1 MKKVLSGIVA
11 VLACILIAQG
21 AQAQENK
28 FAYIDAQR
36 LLLESIPGKE
46 AAGQME
52 KLQKEKQAQL
62 EKIEAS
68 IKKIGEQLA
77 AKTPAMSEK
86 AKSDLE
92 DQYQRELRDRERF
105 MKDAQDELRKKEAA
119 LIKPIRDD
127 LDKIIDDYGRKNNID
142 LILDVKAPGVIYA
155 SDRIDI
161 TTAILEIYNKQAQS
175 KQGAAQTP
183 APSASDKGKK
193 KP

>member
-175 KQGAAQTP
+175 KQGTAQTP

>member
-11 VLACILIAQG
+11 VLACVLIAQG

-36 LLLESIPGKE
+36 LLLESIPGKA
-46 AAGQME
+46 AAGEME
-52 KLQKEKQAQL
+52 KLQKDKQAQL
-62 EKIEAS
+62 ERLESS
-68 IKKIGEQLA
+68 IKKLGEQLA

-92 DQYQRELRDRERF
+92 EQYQRELRDRERF
-105 MKDAQDELRKKEAA
+105 LKDAQEELRKKEAA

-127 LDKIIDDYGRKNNID
+127 LDKIIDEYGRKNNID
-142 LILDVKAPGVIYA
+142 LILDVKAPGIIYA
-155 SDRIDI
+155 SDRIDV
-161 TTAILEIYNKQAQS
+161 TASILEIYNKQSQA
-175 KQGAAQTP
+175 KAPAA
-183 APSASDKGKK
+183 ADKGKK

>member
-11 VLACILIAQG
+11 VLAVVLIAQG

-52 KLQKEKQAQL
+52 KLQKDKQTQL
-62 EKIEAS
+62 EKIEGS
-68 IKKIGEQLA
+68 IKKLGEQLA
-77 AKTPAMSEK
+77 AKTPAMSDK
-86 AKSDLE
+86 AKNDLE

-105 MKDAQDELRKKEAA
+105 LKDAQEELRKKEAA

-127 LDKIIDDYGRKNNID
+127 LDKIIDEYGRKNNID
-142 LILDVKAPGVIYA
+142 LILDVKSPGIIYA

-161 TTAILEIYNKQAQS
+161 TAAILEIYNKQAQA
-175 KQGAAQTP
+175 KPAAATP
-183 APSASDKGKK
+183 AASDKGKK

>member
-1 MKKVLSGIVA
+1 MKKVLYGIVA
-11 VLACILIAQG
+11 VLAGVLIAQG

-36 LLLESIPGKE
+36 LLLESVPGKA

-52 KLQKEKQAQL
+52 KLQKDKQAQL
-62 EKIEAS
+62 EKIDGS
-68 IKKIGEQLA
+68 IKKLGEQLA

-86 AKSDLE
+86 AKNDLE

-105 MKDAQDELRKKEAA
+105 LKDAQDELRKKEAA

-127 LDKIIDDYGRKNNID
+127 LDKIIDEYGRKNNID
-142 LILDVKAPGVIYA
+142 LILDVKSPGVIYA

-161 TTAILEIYNKQAQS
+161 TSVILEIYNKQAQA
-175 KQGAAQTP
+175 KPAAVP
-183 APSASDKGKK
+183 AAADKGKK

>member
-11 VLACILIAQG
+11 VLVGVLMAQA

-52 KLQKEKQAQL
+52 KLQKDKQAQL
-62 EKIEAS
+62 EKLETS
-68 IKKIGEQLA
+68 IKKLGEQLA

-86 AKSDLE
+86 AKNDLE
-92 DQYQRELRDRERF
+92 DQYQRQLRDRERF
-105 MKDAQDELRKKEAA
+105 LKDAQEELRKKEAA

-161 TTAILEIYNKQAQS
+161 TAAILDLYNKQAQS
-175 KQGAAQTP
+175 KPAATP
-183 APSASDKGKK
+183 APAASDKGKK

>member
-11 VLACILIAQG
+11 VLACVLIAQG
-21 AQAQENK
+21 AEAQENK

-36 LLLESIPGKE
+36 LLLESIPGKA
-46 AAGQME
+46 AAGEME
-52 KLQKEKQAQL
+52 KLPKDKQAQL
-62 EKIEAS
+62 EKLEAS
-68 IKKIGEQLA
+68 IKKLGEQLA

-105 MKDAQDELRKKEAA
+105 LKDAQEELRKKEAT

-127 LDKIIDDYGRKNNID
+127 LDKIIDEYGRKNSID
-142 LILDVKAPGVIYA
+142 LILDVKAPGIIYA

-161 TTAILEIYNKQAQS
+161 TAAILDIYNKQS
-175 KQGAAQTP
+175 QGKAEAP
-183 APSASDKGKK
+183 AASDKGKK

>member
-1 MKKVLSGIVA
+1 MKKVVSGIVA
-11 VLACILIAQG
+11 VLACTLIAQA

-52 KLQKEKQAQL
+52 KLQKDKQAQL

-161 TTAILEIYNKQAQS
+161 TAAILEIYNKQAQS
-175 KQGAAQTP
+175 KPAATP
-183 APSASDKGKK
+183 APAASDKGKK

>member
-161 TTAILEIYNKQAQS
+161 TAAILEIYNKQAQS
-175 KQGAAQTP
+175 KPAATP
-183 APSASDKGKK
+183 APAASDKGKK

>member
-11 VLACILIAQG
+11 VLVCILIAPVAG
-21 AQAQENK
+21 AQDTK

-46 AAGQME
+46 AAGKME
-52 KLQKEKQAQL
+52 KLQKDKQAQL

-68 IKKIGEQLA
+68 IKKLGEQLA
-77 AKTPAMSEK
+77 AKSPAVSEK
-86 AKSDLE
+86 AKNELE

-105 MKDAQDELRKKEAA
+105 LKDAQEELRKKEAM
-119 LIKPIRDD
+119 LVKPIRDD

-142 LILDVKAPGVIYA
+142 LILDVKAPGIIYA
-155 SDRIDI
+155 ADRIDI
-161 TTAILEIYNKQAQS
+161 TAAILDIYNKQTQA
-175 KQGAAQTP
+175 KPATP
-183 APSASDKGKK
+183 AVAPDKGNK

>member
-11 VLACILIAQG
+11 VLVGVLIAQG

-52 KLQKEKQAQL
+52 KLQKDKQAQL
-62 EKIEAS
+62 EKLEAS
-68 IKKIGEQLA
+68 IKKLGEQLA

-86 AKSDLE
+86 AKNDLE

-105 MKDAQDELRKKEAA
+105 LKDAQEELRKKEAT

-127 LDKIIDDYGRKNNID
+127 LDKIIDEYGRKNNID

-161 TTAILEIYNKQAQS
+161 TAAILDLYNKQSQN
-175 KQGAAQTP
+175 KPAAAP
-183 APSASDKGKK
+183 AASDKGKK

>member
-1 MKKVLSGIVA
+1 MKKVLYGIVA
-11 VLACILIAQG
+11 VLAGVLIAQA
-21 AQAQENK
+21 AQAQDNK

-36 LLLESIPGKE
+36 LLLESIPGK
-46 AAGQME
+46 AAAEQM
-52 KLQKEKQAQL
+52 QKVQQDKQTQL

-77 AKTPAMSEK
+77 AKSPALSEK
-86 AKSDLE
+86 AKGDLE

-105 MKDAQDELRKKEAA
+105 LKDAQEELRKKEAA

-127 LDKIIDDYGRKNNID
+127 LDKIIDDYGRKNGID
-142 LILDVKAPGVIYA
+142 LILDVKSPGIIYA

-161 TTAILEIYNKQAQS
+161 TEAILDLYNKQAQA
-175 KQGAAQTP
+175 KPAA
-183 APSASDKGKK
+183 ADKGKK